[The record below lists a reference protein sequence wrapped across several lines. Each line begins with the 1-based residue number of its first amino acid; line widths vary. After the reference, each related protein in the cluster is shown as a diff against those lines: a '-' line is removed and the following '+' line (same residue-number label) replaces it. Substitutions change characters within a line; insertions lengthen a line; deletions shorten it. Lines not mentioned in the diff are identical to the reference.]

1 MFRLSS
7 LLGGYGQDKR
17 RFLIPQVI
25 QSSMMDCGPAALKA
39 ILGGFGIHVSYGRLR
54 EACQTDV
61 DGTSIDTLEDLAVRL
76 GLDALQIILPP
87 DHLFLPEAEALPA
100 LAVMRQPNGLNHFVV
115 IWRRHGPWV
124 QIMDPGTGRHWVR
137 IDRVKERL
145 YIHQH
150 TLDAVTWQEWAV
162 GPEFCDPLLA
172 HMVSLCYDS
181 VWSEARLEE
190 ALNKE
195 AGQGLAVL
203 DAATRMTASLVQAG
217 GIGKGSKAGDL
228 IQQLLGQP
236 EHIPLGYW
244 SAFLSSE
251 NSEQIILQGAVL
263 LHVAGLA
270 EEPDLEASETSEKSE
285 TRGAD
290 EETGF
295 AGEPGGHRP
304 SAAFQASL
312 SLDSKAPEQQIVQA
326 LCLEGVF
333 TPLLI
338 ISGVLLAGLGTAL
351 EVVVLRGMVEIGEQL
366 PLVGQQ
372 AEAFTMVILFL
383 LSLLILEWPLHS
395 VSLRLGRRFEL
406 RLRQRFLEKIPGL
419 GDRYFHSRLT
429 SDMIQRAYE
438 LRHLRIVPVMG
449 MQCLKILTEIIC
461 ITAGLIILYPQG
473 SLLIL
478 FSCLSIIALSLVT
491 QPLVQ
496 EQDMRFRTHIGGLS
510 RFYLDALQGL
520 LPIRSHGA
528 VPALRS
534 EHERLL
540 VDWAKAGLDFFVTY
554 ERMTAMNLLFST
566 GLAILLLY
574 SYMQSG
580 SDNSGTF
587 ILLYWMLTLPQ
598 LGRSLAELTQLYPSL
613 RNRLLRLME
622 PLSAPDESYDWY
634 QEEQASSEPTSEPTS
649 PSCPE
654 DCEKQENGVSVHIE
668 NVRVVLSGKTVL
680 NGLNARLSAGE
691 QVAVVGH
698 SGTGKSTLV
707 GLLLGWYRPA
717 SGGTVRVNGELLQG
731 ERLQQLRRELVWVD
745 PEVQLWNSSLQ
756 DNLNYGNDTV
766 TPPTMELLS
775 QSDLLD
781 VLSRLPDGVDTLLGE
796 NGGFLSGG
804 EGQRVRLGRGLHRD
818 TPRLVIL
825 DEPFRGLTR
834 EQRRGLLA
842 QARRYWQGATLIF
855 ISHDVSDSLGFDRV
869 WMMKDGELVEDDQP
883 QRLAA
888 CSGSAYAQLLER
900 EKTVRA
906 LIWNSADWIRLR
918 LEKGK
923 LVSGEKQTEPQTDT
937 QTDAS

>member
-7 LLGGYGQDKR
+7 LLGGYGQDER

-76 GLDALQIILPP
+76 GLDALQIILPA

-100 LAVMRQPNGLNHFVV
+100 LAVMLQPNGLTHFVV

-137 IDRVKERL
+137 RDTLKERL

-150 TLDAVTWQEWAV
+150 TLDAVDWQEWAV
-162 GPEFCDPLLA
+162 GSEFCDPLLA
-172 HMVSLCYDS
+172 RMASLCSDS
-181 VWSEARLEE
+181 AWSEARLQEVLTKEE
-190 ALNKE
+190 
-195 AGQGLAVL
+195 GQGLAVL

-217 GIGKGSKAGDL
+217 GIGKGTEAGDL

-236 EHIPLGYW
+236 EHIPQGYW

-251 NSEQIILQGAVL
+251 NSEQIILQGAVV
-263 LHVAGLA
+263 LHIAGLA
-270 EEPDLEASETSEKSE
+270 EESDADTSEV
-285 TRGAD
+285 D

-295 AGEPGGHRP
+295 AGE
-304 SAAFQASL
+304 AAFQSSL
-312 SLDSKAPEQQIVQA
+312 SQDSKAPEQQIIQT

-338 ISGVLLAGLGTAL
+338 ISAVLLAGLGTAM
-351 EVVVLRGMVEIGEQL
+351 EVVVLRGMVEIGQQL
-366 PLVGQQ
+366 SLVGQQ
-372 AEAFTMVILFL
+372 TEAFAMVILFL

-438 LRHLRIVPVMG
+438 LRHLRIIPVVG
-449 MQCLKILTEIIC
+449 MQSLKILTEIIC

-473 SLLIL
+473 SMLIL
-478 FSCLSIIALSLVT
+478 FSCLSVIAVSLVT

-510 RFYLDALQGL
+510 RFYLDALQGV

-554 ERMTAMNLLFST
+554 ERMTALNLLFST

-613 RNRLLRLME
+613 RNRLLRLMD
-622 PLSAPDESYDWY
+622 PLNAPDESYDWY
-634 QEEQASSEPTSEPTS
+634 KEEHKEEQASSRVSSEISEIPP
-649 PSCPE
+649 PSCFE
-654 DCEKQENGVSVHIE
+654 DCEGQEIGLSVHFE
-668 NVRVVLSGKTVL
+668 NVRIVLSGKTIL
-680 NGLNARLSAGE
+680 NGLDAQLFSGE
-691 QVAVVGH
+691 QVAVVGP
-698 SGTGKSTLV
+698 SGAGKSTLV

-745 PEVQLWNSSLQ
+745 PEVQLWNRSLR

-766 TPPTMELLS
+766 IPPTVELLS
-775 QSDLLD
+775 QADLLD
-781 VLSRLPDGVDTLLGE
+781 VLSRLPDGEDTLLGE

-804 EGQRVRLGRGLHRD
+804 EGQRVRLGRGLNRD

-834 EQRRGLLA
+834 EQRRDLLV

-869 WMMKDGELVEDDQP
+869 WMIKDGELVEDDQP

-888 CSGSAYAQLLER
+888 DAQSAYAQLLKR
-900 EKTVRA
+900 EKSVQA
-906 LIWNSADWIRLR
+906 LIWNSADWVRLR

-923 LVSGEKQTEPQTDT
+923 LVPGEKQT
-937 QTDAS
+937 DAQKNPCDSTH

>member
-1 MFRLSS
+1 
-7 LLGGYGQDKR
+7 
-17 RFLIPQVI
+17 
-25 QSSMMDCGPAALKA
+25 MDCGPAALRA
-39 ILGGFGIHVSYGRLR
+39 MLGGFGLHVSYGRLR
-54 EACQTDV
+54 QSCQDDV
-61 DGTSIDTLEDLAVRL
+61 DGTSMDTLADLAVRL
-76 GLDALQIILPP
+76 GLDAAQIILPV

-100 LAVMRQPNGLNHFVV
+100 LTVMRQPNGLTHFVV
-115 IWRRHGPWV
+115 IWRRHGPWL

-137 IDRVKERL
+137 RDVVKERL
-145 YIHQH
+145 YIHQQ
-150 TLDAVTWQEWAV
+150 TLDTVAWQEWVV
-162 GPEFCDPLLA
+162 GPKFCDPLLA

-181 VWSEARLEE
+181 VWAEARLQE
-190 ALNKE
+190 ALNKDG
-195 AGQGLAVL
+195 GQGLAVL

-217 GIGKGSKAGDL
+217 GIGKGSEAGEL
-228 IQQLLGQP
+228 IQQLFEQP
-236 EHIPLGYW
+236 AHIPQRYW
-244 SAFLSSE
+244 SAFPSPE
-251 NSEQIILQGAVL
+251 NSEQVILQGAVV

-270 EEPDLEASETSEKSE
+270 GESDLQTDVEASETSETKAA
-285 TRGAD
+285 G

-295 AGEPGGHRP
+295 AGEPGAKRSENRGAKRGAKRS
-304 SAAFQASL
+304 SAALNSSRSQDA
-312 SLDSKAPEQQIVQA
+312 KAPEQEIVQT
-326 LCLEGVF
+326 LCLDGVF

-338 ISGVLLAGLGTAL
+338 ISAVLLAGLGTAM

-372 AEAFTMVILFL
+372 AEAFAMVVLFL
-383 LSLLILEWPLHS
+383 LSLLILEWPLHI

-406 RLRQRFLEKIPGL
+406 RLRQRFLEKIPVL
-419 GDRYFHSRLT
+419 GDRYFHSMLT

-438 LRHLRIVPVMG
+438 LRHLRIVPVVG
-449 MQCLKILTEIIC
+449 MQSLKILTEIIC

-478 FSCLSIIALSLVT
+478 FSCLSVIALSLVT
-491 QPLVQ
+491 QPLVE
-496 EQDMRFRTHIGGLS
+496 EQDMRFRTHISGLS
-510 RFYLDALQGL
+510 RFYLDALQGV

-540 VDWAKAGLDFFVTY
+540 VNWAKAGLDFFVTY
-554 ERMTAMNLLFST
+554 ERMTALNLLFST
-566 GLAILLLY
+566 GLAILLLS

-598 LGRSLAELTQLYPSL
+598 SGRSLAELTQLYPSL

-622 PLSAPDESYDWY
+622 PLSVPDERYDWY
-634 QEEQASSEPTSEPTS
+634 QEEHAFSQESSPAFSESSS

-654 DCEKQENGVSVHIE
+654 DGEEQENGVSVHLE
-668 NVRVVLSGKTVL
+668 NIHVVLSGKTVL
-680 NGLNARLSAGE
+680 NGLNTRLSAGE
-691 QVAVVGH
+691 QVAVVGP
-698 SGTGKSTLV
+698 SGAGKSTLV
-707 GLLLGWYRPA
+707 GLLLGWYRPV
-717 SGGTVRVNGELLQG
+717 SGGTVRINGELLQG

-745 PEVQLWNSSLQ
+745 PEVQLWNRSLQ
-756 DNLNYGNDTV
+756 ENLNYGNDTV

-775 QSDLLD
+775 QADLLE
-781 VLSRLPDGVDTLLGE
+781 VLSRLPDGEDTLLGE
-796 NGGFLSGG
+796 NGGFLSSG
-804 EGQRVRLGRGLHRD
+804 EGQRVRLGRGFNRE

-834 EQRRGLLA
+834 EQRRDLLA
-842 QARRYWQGATLIF
+842 RARRFWQGATLIF

-869 WMMKDGELVEDDQP
+869 WMMKDGKLVEDDQP

-888 CSGSAYAQLLER
+888 CSQSAYAQLLAR
-900 EKTVRA
+900 EESVRS

-923 LVSGEKQTEPQTDT
+923 LVPGEPQNEPQNDTQTDT
-937 QTDAS
+937 QTDPCDPAH

>member
-1 MFRLSS
+1 
-7 LLGGYGQDKR
+7 
-17 RFLIPQVI
+17 
-25 QSSMMDCGPAALKA
+25 MDCGPAALKA

-61 DGTSIDTLEDLAVRL
+61 DGTSIDTLESLAVHL
-76 GLDALQIILPP
+76 GLDALQIILPA
-87 DHLFLPEAEALPA
+87 DHLLLPEAEALPA
-100 LAVMRQPNGLNHFVV
+100 LAVMRQPNGLTHFVV
-115 IWRRHGPWV
+115 IWRSHGPWV
-124 QIMDPGTGRHWVR
+124 QIMDPGTGRHWLHR
-137 IDRVKERL
+137 DTVKERL

-150 TLDAVTWQEWAV
+150 TLDAVEWQEWAV

-172 HMVSLCYDS
+172 RMASLCYDS
-181 VWSEARLEE
+181 VWSEDRLQEV
-190 ALNKE
+190 LNKE
-195 AGQGLAVL
+195 KGQGLAVL

-217 GIGKGSKAGDL
+217 GIGKGSEAGDL

-236 EHIPLGYW
+236 EHIPQGYW
-244 SAFLSSE
+244 LAFFSSE
-251 NSEQIILQGAVL
+251 NSEQIILQGAIL

-270 EEPDLEASETSEKSE
+270 EESE

-290 EETGF
+290 QETGY
-295 AGEPGGHRP
+295 AGEPGGNRS

-312 SLDSKAPEQQIVQA
+312 SQDSKAPEQEIVQA

-351 EVVVLRGMVEIGEQL
+351 EVVVFRGMVEIGEQL

-372 AEAFTMVILFL
+372 TEAFAMVILFL

-478 FSCLSIIALSLVT
+478 FSCLSVIAVSLVT

-554 ERMTAMNLLFST
+554 ERMTALNLLFST

-580 SDNSGTF
+580 SDNSGTL

-598 LGRSLAELTQLYPSL
+598 LGRSLAELTQLYPL
-613 RNRLLRLME
+613 HCVIV
-622 PLSAPDESYDWY
+622 
-634 QEEQASSEPTSEPTS
+634 
-649 PSCPE
+649 SC
-654 DCEKQENGVSVHIE
+654 G
-668 NVRVVLSGKTVL
+668 
-680 NGLNARLSAGE
+680 
-691 QVAVVGH
+691 
-698 SGTGKSTLV
+698 
-707 GLLLGWYRPA
+707 
-717 SGGTVRVNGELLQG
+717 
-731 ERLQQLRRELVWVD
+731 
-745 PEVQLWNSSLQ
+745 
-756 DNLNYGNDTV
+756 
-766 TPPTMELLS
+766 
-775 QSDLLD
+775 
-781 VLSRLPDGVDTLLGE
+781 
-796 NGGFLSGG
+796 
-804 EGQRVRLGRGLHRD
+804 
-818 TPRLVIL
+818 
-825 DEPFRGLTR
+825 
-834 EQRRGLLA
+834 
-842 QARRYWQGATLIF
+842 
-855 ISHDVSDSLGFDRV
+855 
-869 WMMKDGELVEDDQP
+869 
-883 QRLAA
+883 
-888 CSGSAYAQLLER
+888 
-900 EKTVRA
+900 
-906 LIWNSADWIRLR
+906 
-918 LEKGK
+918 
-923 LVSGEKQTEPQTDT
+923 
-937 QTDAS
+937 

>member
-1 MFRLSS
+1 
-7 LLGGYGQDKR
+7 
-17 RFLIPQVI
+17 
-25 QSSMMDCGPAALKA
+25 MDCGPAALRA
-39 ILGGFGIHVSYGRLR
+39 MLGGFGLHVSYGRLR
-54 EACQTDV
+54 QSYQDDV
-61 DGTSIDTLEDLAVRL
+61 DGTSMDTLADLAVRL
-76 GLDALQIILPP
+76 GLDAAQIILPV

-100 LAVMRQPNGLNHFVV
+100 LTVMRQPNGLTHFVV

-137 IDRVKERL
+137 IDAVKERL
-145 YIHQH
+145 CIHQQ
-150 TLDAVTWQEWAV
+150 TLDTVDWQEWAV
-162 GPEFCDPLLA
+162 GPKFCDPLLA

-181 VWSEARLEE
+181 SWAEARLQE
-190 ALNKE
+190 ALNRE
-195 AGQGLAVL
+195 GGEGLAVL

-217 GIGKGSKAGDL
+217 GMSKGSEAGEL
-228 IQQLLGQP
+228 IQQLFEQP
-236 EHIPLGYW
+236 AHIPQRYW
-244 SAFLSSE
+244 SASPSPE
-251 NSEQIILQGAVL
+251 NSEQVILQGAIV
-263 LHVAGLA
+263 LHVAGFT
-270 EEPDLEASETSEKSE
+270 EEPDLQPDLQRGVEPDVEASETLEASETK
-285 TRGAD
+285 GAG

-295 AGEPGGHRP
+295 AGEPGAKRGENRDEKRDGNRS
-304 SAAFQASL
+304 SAAF
-312 SLDSKAPEQQIVQA
+312 DSSRSQEAKAPEQEIVQT
-326 LCLEGVF
+326 LCLDGVF

-338 ISGVLLAGLGTAL
+338 ISAVLLAGLGTAM

-372 AEAFTMVILFL
+372 AEAFAMVVLFL
-383 LSLLILEWPLHS
+383 FSLLILEWPMHI

-406 RLRQRFLEKIPGL
+406 RLRQRFLEKIPVL
-419 GDRYFHSRLT
+419 GDRYFHSMLT

-438 LRHLRIVPVMG
+438 LRHLRIIPAVG
-449 MQCLKILTEIIC
+449 MQSLKILTEIIC

-478 FSCLSIIALSLVT
+478 FSCLSVIALSLVT
-491 QPLVQ
+491 QPLVE
-496 EQDMRFRTHIGGLS
+496 EQDMRFRTHISGLS
-510 RFYLDALQGL
+510 RFYLDALQGV

-540 VDWAKAGLDFFVTY
+540 VNWAKAGLDFFVTY
-554 ERMTAMNLLFST
+554 ERMTALNLLFST
-566 GLAILLLY
+566 GLAILLLS

-622 PLSAPDESYDWY
+622 PLSVPDERYDWY
-634 QEEQASSEPTSEPTS
+634 QENQVSSKISSKAAPPSPFSSCSEGCEEQER
-649 PSCPE
+649 
-654 DCEKQENGVSVHIE
+654 GLSVHLE
-668 NVRVVLSGKTVL
+668 NVRVVLSGKTIL
-680 NGLNARLSAGE
+680 NGLSAQLSSGE
-691 QVAVVGH
+691 QVAVVGP
-698 SGTGKSTLV
+698 SGAGKSTLV
-707 GLLLGWYRPA
+707 GLLLGWYRPV
-717 SGGTVRVNGELLQG
+717 SGGTVRINGELLQG

-745 PEVQLWNSSLQ
+745 PEVQLWNRSLQ
-756 DNLNYGNDTV
+756 ENLNYGNDTV

-775 QSDLLD
+775 QADLLE
-781 VLSRLPDGVDTLLGE
+781 VLSRLRDGEDTLLGE
-796 NGGFLSGG
+796 NGGFLSSG
-804 EGQRVRLGRGLHRD
+804 EGQRVRLGRGFNRD

-834 EQRRGLLA
+834 EQRRDLLA
-842 QARRYWQGATLIF
+842 RARRFWQGATLIF

-888 CSGSAYAQLLER
+888 CSQSAYAQLLAR
-900 EKTVRA
+900 EESVRS

-923 LVSGEKQTEPQTDT
+923 LVPGEPQTDT

>member
-1 MFRLSS
+1 M
-7 LLGGYGQDKR
+7 
-17 RFLIPQVI
+17 
-25 QSSMMDCGPAALKA
+25 
-39 ILGGFGIHVSYGRLR
+39 
-54 EACQTDV
+54 
-61 DGTSIDTLEDLAVRL
+61 
-76 GLDALQIILPP
+76 
-87 DHLFLPEAEALPA
+87 
-100 LAVMRQPNGLNHFVV
+100 
-115 IWRRHGPWV
+115 
-124 QIMDPGTGRHWVR
+124 
-137 IDRVKERL
+137 
-145 YIHQH
+145 
-150 TLDAVTWQEWAV
+150 
-162 GPEFCDPLLA
+162 
-172 HMVSLCYDS
+172 
-181 VWSEARLEE
+181 
-190 ALNKE
+190 
-195 AGQGLAVL
+195 
-203 DAATRMTASLVQAG
+203 
-217 GIGKGSKAGDL
+217 
-228 IQQLLGQP
+228 
-236 EHIPLGYW
+236 
-244 SAFLSSE
+244 
-251 NSEQIILQGAVL
+251 
-263 LHVAGLA
+263 
-270 EEPDLEASETSEKSE
+270 
-285 TRGAD
+285 
-290 EETGF
+290 
-295 AGEPGGHRP
+295 
-304 SAAFQASL
+304 
-312 SLDSKAPEQQIVQA
+312 
-326 LCLEGVF
+326 
-333 TPLLI
+333 
-338 ISGVLLAGLGTAL
+338 LLAGLGTAM
-351 EVVVLRGMVEIGEQL
+351 EVVVFRGMVEIGQQL

-372 AEAFTMVILFL
+372 TEAFTMVILFL

-478 FSCLSIIALSLVT
+478 FSCLSVIAVSLVT

-554 ERMTAMNLLFST
+554 ERMTALNLLFST

-580 SDNSGTF
+580 SDNSGTL

-613 RNRLLRLME
+613 RNRLLRLMD
-622 PLSAPDESYDWY
+622 PLNAPDESYDWY
-634 QEEQASSEPTSEPTS
+634 QEEQAFSPQSSQASSEPAP

-654 DCEKQENGVSVHIE
+654 GCEEQENGVSVHFE
-668 NVRVVLSGKTVL
+668 NVRVVLSGRTVL
-680 NGLNARLSAGE
+680 RGLSARLSAGE
-691 QVAVVGH
+691 QVAVVGP
-698 SGTGKSTLV
+698 SGAGKSTLV
-707 GLLLGWYRPA
+707 GLLLGWNRPV
-717 SGGTVRVNGELLQG
+717 SGGTVRVNRELLQG
-731 ERLQQLRRELVWVD
+731 KRLQQLRRELVWVD
-745 PEVQLWNSSLQ
+745 PEVQLWNRSLR
-756 DNLNYGNDTV
+756 DNLNYGNDSA

-781 VLSRLPDGVDTLLGE
+781 VLSRLPDGEDTLLGE
-796 NGGFLSGG
+796 SGGFLSGG
-804 EGQRVRLGRGLHRD
+804 EGQRVRLGRGLNRD
-818 TPRLVIL
+818 SPRLVIL

-834 EQRRGLLA
+834 EQRRDLLA

-888 CSGSAYAQLLER
+888 CSESAYAQFLER
-900 EKTVRA
+900 ERSVRA

-923 LVSGEKQTEPQTDT
+923 LVPREKQPEPQTDT